1 MTIYYHYHLWPVVGV
16 VTGVGPGL
24 QVLAVRGVEAGDEAV
39 VSQHLVKVLHSA
51 ARVQLLNK
59 YQWMT

>member
-1 MTIYYHYHLWPVVGV
+1 MTIFYDHHLWPVVGV

-39 VSQHLVKVLHSA
+39 VAQHLVKVLHPA

-59 YQWMT
+59 YQWT